1 MSKGIYFF
9 LVLKMLIDTPFFFLN
24 LSSFS
29 ILVSFLGLCIG
40 LILLLVESRASA
52 GEAFQQPLPT
62 IGLSEAIINQLQMS
76 TAGSQ
81 NTQFPDFSYLQG

>member
-1 MSKGIYFF
+1 
-9 LVLKMLIDTPFFFLN
+9 MLIDTLFFFFLN

-62 IGLSEAIINQLQMS
+62 VDLSEAVINQLQTS